1 MNVLITGGAGFIG
14 SHLAARLQGEH
25 AVRVLDD
32 LSTGRRENLAGLSV
46 ELIEGSITDRA
57 VVARAVRNVE
67 VVFHLAA
74 MVSVPESM
82 QRPQACVEC
91 NVTGLLN
98 LLAAAAEAKVRRV
111 CFSSSAAVY
120 GARLES
126 PKREDLTPDPRSP
139 YAITKLDGEYYCRL
153 WTETTGLETVSLRY
167 FNVFG
172 PRQDP
177 NSAYAAAVP
186 IFLRQA
192 LANEPITIF
201 GDGGQTR
208 DFVSVHDVVA
218 ANLFAATTPSVAGVY
233 NVGYGEEITILELA
247 RRIIRATGS
256 RSTIQHAPTRAGD
269 VRHSRADV
277 TRLLAAGFR
286 PTTSLDAALSELV
299 AAARASDRSG
309 PTTPR

>member
-25 AVRVLDD
+25 RVRVLDD
-32 LSTGRRENLAGLSV
+32 LSTGRRGNLDGLRV
-46 ELIEGSITDRA
+46 ELIKASITDPVA
-57 VVARAVRNVE
+57 VAHAMRDVE

-74 MVSVPESM
+74 MVSVPASM
-82 QRPQACVEC
+82 QRPHACVAS

-98 LLAAAAEAKVRRV
+98 VLAAAAEAKVRRL

-120 GARLES
+120 GERPES
-126 PKREDLTPDPRSP
+126 PKREDLSPDPRSP
-139 YAITKLDGEYYCRL
+139 YAITKLDGEHYCRL
-153 WTETTGLETVSLRY
+153 WSATTSLETVCLRY

-177 NSAYAAAVP
+177 RSAYAAAVP
-186 IFLRQA
+186 LFVQQA
-192 LANEPITIF
+192 LANAPITIF

-218 ANLFAATTPSVAGVY
+218 ANVFAAQSPGMSGVY
-233 NVGYGEEITILELA
+233 NVGYGGAMTILELA
-247 RRIIRATGS
+247 QRIVRATGS
-256 RSTIQHAPTRAGD
+256 RSEIRHAPTRPGD

-277 TRLLAAGFR
+277 TRLLGAGFR
-286 PTTSLDAALSELV
+286 PGTTVDAALAELV
-299 AAARASDRSG
+299 AAARAG
-309 PTTPR
+309 AHA

>member
-32 LSTGRRENLAGLSV
+32 LSTGRRENLAGLRV

-57 VVARAVRNVE
+57 AVSRAVRDVE

-82 QRPQACVEC
+82 QRPDACVER

-98 LLAAAAEAKVRRV
+98 VLSAATEAKVRRL

-120 GARLES
+120 GERPES

-153 WTETTGLETVSLRY
+153 WSATTPLETVSMRY

-177 NSAYAAAVP
+177 KSAYAAAVP

-192 LANEPITIF
+192 LASKPLTIF

-208 DFVSVHDVVA
+208 DFISVHDVVA
-218 ANLFAATTPSVAGVY
+218 ANLFAATTPGMAGVY
-233 NVGYGEEITILELA
+233 NVGYGGEMTVLELA
-247 RRIIRATGS
+247 QRIIRATGS
-256 RSTIQHAPTRAGD
+256 RSVIQHAPTRAGD

-277 TRLLAAGFR
+277 TRLLASGFR
-286 PTTSLDAALSELV
+286 PTTSVDAALAELV
-299 AAARASDRSG
+299 TSARAAQ
-309 PTTPR
+309 

>member
-32 LSTGRRENLAGLSV
+32 LSTGRRENLAGLRV

-57 VVARAVRNVE
+57 AVSRAVRDVE

-82 QRPQACVEC
+82 QRPDACVER

-98 LLAAAAEAKVRRV
+98 VLSAATEAKVRRL

-120 GARLES
+120 GERPES

-153 WTETTGLETVSLRY
+153 WSATTPLETVSLRY

-177 NSAYAAAVP
+177 KSAYAAAVP

-192 LANEPITIF
+192 LASEPLTIF

-208 DFVSVHDVVA
+208 DFISVHDVVA
-218 ANLFAATTPSVAGVY
+218 ANLFAATTPGMAGVY
-233 NVGYGEEITILELA
+233 NVGYGGEMTVLELA
-247 RRIIRATGS
+247 QRIIRATGS
-256 RSTIQHAPTRAGD
+256 RSVIQHAPTRAGD

-277 TRLLAAGFR
+277 TRLLASGFR
-286 PTTSLDAALSELV
+286 PTTSVDAALSELV
-299 AAARASDRSG
+299 TSARAAQ
-309 PTTPR
+309 

>member
-32 LSTGRRENLAGLSV
+32 LSTGRRENLAGLRV

-57 VVARAVRNVE
+57 AVSRAVRDVE

-82 QRPQACVEC
+82 QRPDACVER

-98 LLAAAAEAKVRRV
+98 VLSAATEAKVRRL

-120 GARLES
+120 GERPES

-153 WTETTGLETVSLRY
+153 WSATTPLETVSMRY

-177 NSAYAAAVP
+177 KSAYAAAVP

-192 LANEPITIF
+192 LASEPLTIF

-208 DFVSVHDVVA
+208 DFISVHDVVA
-218 ANLFAATTPSVAGVY
+218 ANLFAATTPGMAGVY
-233 NVGYGEEITILELA
+233 NVGYGGEMTVLELA
-247 RRIIRATGS
+247 QRIIRATGS
-256 RSTIQHAPTRAGD
+256 RSVIQHAPTRAGD

-277 TRLLAAGFR
+277 TRVLASGFR
-286 PTTSLDAALSELV
+286 PTTSVDAALAELV
-299 AAARASDRSG
+299 TSARAAQ
-309 PTTPR
+309 

>member
-14 SHLAARLQGEH
+14 RHLAARLQGEH

-32 LSTGRRENLAGLSV
+32 LSTGRRENLAGLRV

-57 VVARAVRNVE
+57 AVSRAVRDVE

-82 QRPQACVEC
+82 QRPDACVER

-98 LLAAAAEAKVRRV
+98 VLTAATEAKVRRL

-120 GARLES
+120 GERPES
-126 PKREDLTPDPRSP
+126 PKREDLAPDPRSP
-139 YAITKLDGEYYCRL
+139 YAITKLDGECYCRL
-153 WTETTGLETVSLRY
+153 WSATTPLETVSLRY

-177 NSAYAAAVP
+177 KSAYAAAVP

-192 LANEPITIF
+192 LASEPLTIF

-208 DFVSVHDVVA
+208 DFISVHDVVA
-218 ANLFAATTPSVAGVY
+218 ANLFAATTPGMAGVY
-233 NVGYGEEITILELA
+233 NVGYGGEMTVLDLA
-247 RRIIRATGS
+247 QRIIRATGS
-256 RSTIQHAPTRAGD
+256 RSVIQHAPTRAGD

-277 TRLLAAGFR
+277 TRLLASGFR
-286 PTTSLDAALSELV
+286 PTTSVDAALAELV
-299 AAARASDRSG
+299 ASARAAQ
-309 PTTPR
+309 

>member
-32 LSTGRRENLAGLSV
+32 LSTGRRENLTGLRV

-57 VVARAVRNVE
+57 AVSRAVRDVE

-82 QRPQACVEC
+82 QRPDACVER

-98 LLAAAAEAKVRRV
+98 VLTAATEAKVRRL

-120 GARLES
+120 GERPES

-153 WTETTGLETVSLRY
+153 WSATTPLETVSLRY

-177 NSAYAAAVP
+177 KSAYAAAVP

-192 LANEPITIF
+192 LASELLTIF

-208 DFVSVHDVVA
+208 DFISVHDVVA
-218 ANLFAATTPSVAGVY
+218 ANLFAATTPGMAGVY
-233 NVGYGEEITILELA
+233 NVGYGGEMTVLDLA
-247 RRIIRATGS
+247 QRIIRTTGS
-256 RSTIQHAPTRAGD
+256 RSVIQHAPTRAGD

-277 TRLLAAGFR
+277 TRLLASGFR
-286 PTTSLDAALSELV
+286 PTTSVDAALAELV
-299 AAARASDRSG
+299 ASARAAQ
-309 PTTPR
+309 

>member
-32 LSTGRRENLAGLSV
+32 LSTGRRENLAGLRV

-57 VVARAVRNVE
+57 AVSRAVRDVE

-74 MVSVPESM
+74 MVSVPDSM
-82 QRPQACVEC
+82 QRPDACVER

-98 LLAAAAEAKVRRV
+98 VLTAATEAKVRRL

-120 GARLES
+120 GERPES

-153 WTETTGLETVSLRY
+153 WSATTPLETVSLRY

-177 NSAYAAAVP
+177 KSAYAAAVP

-192 LANEPITIF
+192 LASKPLTIF

-208 DFVSVHDVVA
+208 DFISVHDVVA
-218 ANLFAATTPSVAGVY
+218 ANLFAATTPGMAGVY
-233 NVGYGEEITILELA
+233 NVGYGGEMTVLDLA
-247 RRIIRATGS
+247 QRIIRATGS
-256 RSTIQHAPTRAGD
+256 RSVIQHAPTRAGD

-277 TRLLAAGFR
+277 TRLLASGFR
-286 PTTSLDAALSELV
+286 PTTSVDAALAELV
-299 AAARASDRSG
+299 TSARAAQ
-309 PTTPR
+309 

>member
-1 MNVLITGGAGFIG
+1 
-14 SHLAARLQGEH
+14 
-25 AVRVLDD
+25 
-32 LSTGRRENLAGLSV
+32 
-46 ELIEGSITDRA
+46 
-57 VVARAVRNVE
+57 
-67 VVFHLAA
+67 

-82 QRPQACVEC
+82 QRPDACVER

-98 LLAAAAEAKVRRV
+98 VLSAATEAKVRRL

-120 GARLES
+120 GERPES

-153 WTETTGLETVSLRY
+153 WSATTPLETVSMRY

-177 NSAYAAAVP
+177 KSAYAAAVP

-192 LANEPITIF
+192 LASKPLTIF

-208 DFVSVHDVVA
+208 DFISVHDVVA
-218 ANLFAATTPSVAGVY
+218 ANLFAATTPGMAGVY
-233 NVGYGEEITILELA
+233 NVGYGGEMTVLELA
-247 RRIIRATGS
+247 QRIIRATGS
-256 RSTIQHAPTRAGD
+256 RSVIQHAPTRAGD

-277 TRLLAAGFR
+277 TRLLASGFR
-286 PTTSLDAALSELV
+286 PTTSVDAALAELV
-299 AAARASDRSG
+299 TSARAAQ
-309 PTTPR
+309 

>member
-14 SHLAARLQGEH
+14 SHLAARLQGGH

-32 LSTGRRENLAGLSV
+32 LSTGRRENLAGLRV

-57 VVARAVRNVE
+57 AVSRAVRDVE

-82 QRPQACVEC
+82 QRPDACVER

-98 LLAAAAEAKVRRV
+98 VLTAATKAKVRRL

-120 GARLES
+120 GERPES
-126 PKREDLTPDPRSP
+126 PKREDLAPDPRSP

-153 WTETTGLETVSLRY
+153 WSATTPLETVSLRY

-177 NSAYAAAVP
+177 KSAYAAAVP

-192 LANEPITIF
+192 LASEPLTIF

-208 DFVSVHDVVA
+208 DFISVHDVVA
-218 ANLFAATTPSVAGVY
+218 ANLFAATKPGMAGVY
-233 NVGYGEEITILELA
+233 NVGYGGEMTVLDLA
-247 RRIIRATGS
+247 QRIIRATGS
-256 RSTIQHAPTRAGD
+256 RSVIQHAPTRAGD
-269 VRHSRADV
+269 VRHSRADI
-277 TRLLAAGFR
+277 TRLLASGFR
-286 PTTSLDAALSELV
+286 PTTSVDAALAELV
-299 AAARASDRSG
+299 TSARAAR
-309 PTTPR
+309 

>member
-32 LSTGRRENLAGLSV
+32 LSTGRRENLAGLRV

-57 VVARAVRNVE
+57 AVSRAVRDVE

-82 QRPQACVEC
+82 QRPDACVER

-98 LLAAAAEAKVRRV
+98 VLSAATEAKVRRL

-120 GARLES
+120 GERPES

-153 WTETTGLETVSLRY
+153 WSATTPLETVSMRY

-177 NSAYAAAVP
+177 KSAYAAAVP

-192 LANEPITIF
+192 LASKPLTIF

-208 DFVSVHDVVA
+208 DFISVHDVVA
-218 ANLFAATTPSVAGVY
+218 ANLFAATTPGMAGVY
-233 NVGYGEEITILELA
+233 NVGYGGEMTVLELA
-247 RRIIRATGS
+247 QRIIRATGS
-256 RSTIQHAPTRAGD
+256 RSVIQHAPTRAGD
-269 VRHSRADV
+269 VRHTRADV
-277 TRLLAAGFR
+277 TRLLASGFR
-286 PTTSLDAALSELV
+286 PTTSVDAALAELV
-299 AAARASDRSG
+299 TSARAAQ
-309 PTTPR
+309 

>member
-14 SHLAARLQGEH
+14 SHLAARLQGGH

-32 LSTGRRENLAGLSV
+32 LSTGRRENLAGLRV

-57 VVARAVRNVE
+57 AVSRAVRDVE

-82 QRPQACVEC
+82 QRPDACVER

-98 LLAAAAEAKVRRV
+98 VLTAATEAKVRRL

-120 GARLES
+120 GERPES
-126 PKREDLTPDPRSP
+126 PKREDLAPDPRSP

-153 WTETTGLETVSLRY
+153 WSATTPLETVSLRY
-167 FNVFG
+167 CNVFG

-177 NSAYAAAVP
+177 KSAYAAAVP

-192 LANEPITIF
+192 LASEPLTIF

-208 DFVSVHDVVA
+208 DFISVHDVVA
-218 ANLFAATTPSVAGVY
+218 ANLFAATKPGMAGVY
-233 NVGYGEEITILELA
+233 NVGYGGEMTVLDLA
-247 RRIIRATGS
+247 QRIIRATGS
-256 RSTIQHAPTRAGD
+256 RSVIQHAPTRAGD
-269 VRHSRADV
+269 VRHSRADI
-277 TRLLAAGFR
+277 TRLLASGFR
-286 PTTSLDAALSELV
+286 PTTSVDAALAELV
-299 AAARASDRSG
+299 TSARAAK
-309 PTTPR
+309 

>member
-14 SHLAARLQGEH
+14 SHLAARLQGGH

-32 LSTGRRENLAGLSV
+32 LSTGRRENLAGLRV

-57 VVARAVRNVE
+57 AVSRAVRDVE

-82 QRPQACVEC
+82 QRPDACVER

-98 LLAAAAEAKVRRV
+98 VLTAATEAKVRRL

-120 GARLES
+120 GERPES
-126 PKREDLTPDPRSP
+126 PKREDLAPDPRSP

-153 WTETTGLETVSLRY
+153 WSATTPLETVSLRY

-177 NSAYAAAVP
+177 KSAYAAAVP

-192 LANEPITIF
+192 LASEPLTIF

-208 DFVSVHDVVA
+208 DFISVHDVVA
-218 ANLFAATTPSVAGVY
+218 ANLFAATKPGMAGVY
-233 NVGYGEEITILELA
+233 NVGYGGEMTVLELA
-247 RRIIRATGS
+247 QRIIRATGS
-256 RSTIQHAPTRAGD
+256 RSVIQHAPTRAGD
-269 VRHSRADV
+269 VRHSRADI
-277 TRLLAAGFR
+277 TRLLASGFR
-286 PTTSLDAALSELV
+286 PTTSVDAALAELV
-299 AAARASDRSG
+299 TSARAAK
-309 PTTPR
+309 

>member
-32 LSTGRRENLAGLSV
+32 LSTGRRENLAGLRV

-57 VVARAVRNVE
+57 AVSRAVRDVE

-82 QRPQACVEC
+82 QRPDACVER

-98 LLAAAAEAKVRRV
+98 VLSAATEAKVRRL

-120 GARLES
+120 GERPES

-153 WTETTGLETVSLRY
+153 WSATTPLETVSLRY

-177 NSAYAAAVP
+177 KSAYAAAVP

-192 LANEPITIF
+192 LASEPLTIF

-208 DFVSVHDVVA
+208 DFISVHDVVA
-218 ANLFAATTPSVAGVY
+218 ANLFAATTPGMAGVY
-233 NVGYGEEITILELA
+233 NVGYGGEMTVLDLA
-247 RRIIRATGS
+247 QRIIRATGS
-256 RSTIQHAPTRAGD
+256 RSVIQHAPTRAGD

-277 TRLLAAGFR
+277 TRLLASGFR
-286 PTTSLDAALSELV
+286 PTTSVDAALAELV
-299 AAARASDRSG
+299 TSARAAQ
-309 PTTPR
+309 

>member
-32 LSTGRRENLAGLSV
+32 LSTGRRENLAGLRV

-57 VVARAVRNVE
+57 AVSRAVRDVE

-82 QRPQACVEC
+82 QRPDACVER

-98 LLAAAAEAKVRRV
+98 VLSAATEAKVRRL

-120 GARLES
+120 GERPES

-153 WTETTGLETVSLRY
+153 WSATTPLETVSLRY

-177 NSAYAAAVP
+177 KSAYAAAVP

-192 LANEPITIF
+192 LASEPLTIF

-208 DFVSVHDVVA
+208 DFISVHDVVA
-218 ANLFAATTPSVAGVY
+218 ANLFAATTPGMAGVY
-233 NVGYGEEITILELA
+233 NVGYGGEMTVLELA
-247 RRIIRATGS
+247 QRIIRATGS
-256 RSTIQHAPTRAGD
+256 RSVIQHAPTRAGD

-277 TRLLAAGFR
+277 TRLLASGFR
-286 PTTSLDAALSELV
+286 PTTSVDAALAELV
-299 AAARASDRSG
+299 TSARAAQ
-309 PTTPR
+309 

>member
-32 LSTGRRENLAGLSV
+32 LSTGRRENLAGLRV

-57 VVARAVRNVE
+57 AVSRAVRDVE

-82 QRPQACVEC
+82 QRPDACVER

-98 LLAAAAEAKVRRV
+98 VLSAATEAKVRRL

-120 GARLES
+120 GERPES

-153 WTETTGLETVSLRY
+153 WSATTPLETVSMRY

-177 NSAYAAAVP
+177 KSAYAAAVP

-192 LANEPITIF
+192 LASEPLTIF

-208 DFVSVHDVVA
+208 DFISVHDVVA
-218 ANLFAATTPSVAGVY
+218 ANLFAATTPGMAGVY
-233 NVGYGEEITILELA
+233 NVGYGGEMTVLELA
-247 RRIIRATGS
+247 QRIIRATGS
-256 RSTIQHAPTRAGD
+256 RSVIQHAPTRAGD

-277 TRLLAAGFR
+277 TRLLASGFR
-286 PTTSLDAALSELV
+286 PTTSVDAALAELV
-299 AAARASDRSG
+299 TSARAAQ
-309 PTTPR
+309 

>member
-32 LSTGRRENLAGLSV
+32 LSTGRRENLAGLRV

-57 VVARAVRNVE
+57 AVSRAVRDVE

-82 QRPQACVEC
+82 QRPDVCVER

-98 LLAAAAEAKVRRV
+98 VLSAATEAKVRRL

-120 GARLES
+120 GERPES

-153 WTETTGLETVSLRY
+153 WSATTPLETVSLRY

-177 NSAYAAAVP
+177 KSAYAAAVP

-192 LANEPITIF
+192 LASEPLTIF

-208 DFVSVHDVVA
+208 DFISVHDVVA
-218 ANLFAATTPSVAGVY
+218 ANLFAATTPGMAGVY
-233 NVGYGEEITILELA
+233 NVGYGGEMTVLELA
-247 RRIIRATGS
+247 QRIIRATGS
-256 RSTIQHAPTRAGD
+256 RSVIQHAPTRAGD

-277 TRLLAAGFR
+277 TRLLASGVR
-286 PTTSLDAALSELV
+286 PTTSVDAALAELV
-299 AAARASDRSG
+299 TLARAAQ
-309 PTTPR
+309 

>member
-14 SHLAARLQGEH
+14 SHLAARLQGGH

-32 LSTGRRENLAGLSV
+32 LSTGRRENLTGLRV

-57 VVARAVRNVE
+57 AVSRAVRDVE

-82 QRPQACVEC
+82 QRPDACVER

-98 LLAAAAEAKVRRV
+98 VLTAATEAKVRRL

-120 GARLES
+120 GERPES

-153 WTETTGLETVSLRY
+153 WSATTPLETVSLRY

-177 NSAYAAAVP
+177 KSAYAAAVP

-192 LANEPITIF
+192 LASEPLTIF

-208 DFVSVHDVVA
+208 DFISVHDVVA
-218 ANLFAATTPSVAGVY
+218 ANLFAATTPGMAGVY
-233 NVGYGEEITILELA
+233 NVGYGGEMTVLDLA
-247 RRIIRATGS
+247 QRIIRATGS
-256 RSTIQHAPTRAGD
+256 RSVIQHAPTRAGD

-277 TRLLAAGFR
+277 TRLLASGFR
-286 PTTSLDAALSELV
+286 PTTSVDAALAELV
-299 AAARASDRSG
+299 ASARAAQ
-309 PTTPR
+309 

>member
-32 LSTGRRENLAGLSV
+32 LSTGRRENLAGLRV

-57 VVARAVRNVE
+57 AVSRAVRDVE

-74 MVSVPESM
+74 MVSVPDSM
-82 QRPQACVEC
+82 QRPDACVER

-98 LLAAAAEAKVRRV
+98 VLTAATEAKVRRL

-120 GARLES
+120 GERPES
-126 PKREDLTPDPRSP
+126 PKREDLAPDPRSP

-153 WTETTGLETVSLRY
+153 WSATTPLETVSLRY

-177 NSAYAAAVP
+177 KSAYAAAVP

-192 LANEPITIF
+192 LASKPLTIF

-208 DFVSVHDVVA
+208 DFISVHDVVA
-218 ANLFAATTPSVAGVY
+218 ANLFAATTPGMAGVY
-233 NVGYGEEITILELA
+233 NVGYGGEMTVLELA
-247 RRIIRATGS
+247 QRIIRATGS
-256 RSTIQHAPTRAGD
+256 RSVIQHAPTRAGD

-277 TRLLAAGFR
+277 TRLLASGFR
-286 PTTSLDAALSELV
+286 PTTSVDAALAELV
-299 AAARASDRSG
+299 TSARAAQ
-309 PTTPR
+309 

>member
-32 LSTGRRENLAGLSV
+32 LSTGRRENLAGLRV

-57 VVARAVRNVE
+57 AVSRAVRDVE

-82 QRPQACVEC
+82 QRPDACVER

-98 LLAAAAEAKVRRV
+98 VLTAATEAKVRRL

-120 GARLES
+120 GERPES
-126 PKREDLTPDPRSP
+126 PKREDLAPDPRSP

-153 WTETTGLETVSLRY
+153 WSATTPLETVSLRY

-177 NSAYAAAVP
+177 KSAYAAAVP

-192 LANEPITIF
+192 LASEPLTIF

-208 DFVSVHDVVA
+208 DFISVHDVVA
-218 ANLFAATTPSVAGVY
+218 ANLFAATTPGMAGVY
-233 NVGYGEEITILELA
+233 NVGYGGEMTVLELA
-247 RRIIRATGS
+247 QRIIRATGS
-256 RSTIQHAPTRAGD
+256 RSVIQHAPTRAGD
-269 VRHSRADV
+269 VRHSRADI
-277 TRLLAAGFR
+277 TRLLASGFR
-286 PTTSLDAALSELV
+286 PTTSVDAALAELV
-299 AAARASDRSG
+299 TLARAAQ
-309 PTTPR
+309 

>member
-14 SHLAARLQGEH
+14 SHLAARLQGGH

-32 LSTGRRENLAGLSV
+32 LSTGRRENLAGLRV

-57 VVARAVRNVE
+57 AVSRAVRDVE

-82 QRPQACVEC
+82 QRPDACVER

-98 LLAAAAEAKVRRV
+98 VLTAATEAKVRRL

-120 GARLES
+120 GERPES
-126 PKREDLTPDPRSP
+126 PKREDLAPDPRSP

-153 WTETTGLETVSLRY
+153 WSATTPLETVSLRY

-177 NSAYAAAVP
+177 KSAYAAAVP

-192 LANEPITIF
+192 LASEPLTIF

-208 DFVSVHDVVA
+208 DFISVHDVVA
-218 ANLFAATTPSVAGVY
+218 ANLFAATTPGMAGVY
-233 NVGYGEEITILELA
+233 NVGYGGEMTVLELA
-247 RRIIRATGS
+247 QRIIRATGS
-256 RSTIQHAPTRAGD
+256 RSVIQHAPTRAGD

-277 TRLLAAGFR
+277 TRLLASGFR
-286 PTTSLDAALSELV
+286 PTTSVDAALAELV
-299 AAARASDRSG
+299 TSARAAQ
-309 PTTPR
+309 

>member
-32 LSTGRRENLAGLSV
+32 LSTGRRENLAGLRV

-57 VVARAVRNVE
+57 AVSRAVRDVE

-82 QRPQACVEC
+82 QRPDACVER

-98 LLAAAAEAKVRRV
+98 VLSAATEAKVRRL

-120 GARLES
+120 GERPES

-153 WTETTGLETVSLRY
+153 WSATTPLETVSLRY

-177 NSAYAAAVP
+177 KSAYAAAVP

-192 LANEPITIF
+192 LASKPLTIF

-208 DFVSVHDVVA
+208 DFISVHDVVA
-218 ANLFAATTPSVAGVY
+218 ANLFAATTPGMAGVY
-233 NVGYGEEITILELA
+233 NVGYGGEMTVLELA
-247 RRIIRATGS
+247 QRIIRATGS
-256 RSTIQHAPTRAGD
+256 RSVIQHAPTRAGD

-277 TRLLAAGFR
+277 TRLLASGFR
-286 PTTSLDAALSELV
+286 PTTSVDAALAELV
-299 AAARASDRSG
+299 TSARAAQ
-309 PTTPR
+309 

>member
-32 LSTGRRENLAGLSV
+32 LSTGRRENLAGLRV

-57 VVARAVRNVE
+57 AVSRAVRDVE

-82 QRPQACVEC
+82 QRADACVER

-98 LLAAAAEAKVRRV
+98 VLSAATEAKVRRL

-120 GARLES
+120 GERPES

-153 WTETTGLETVSLRY
+153 WSATTPLETVSLRY

-177 NSAYAAAVP
+177 KSAYAAAVP

-192 LANEPITIF
+192 LASKPLTIF

-208 DFVSVHDVVA
+208 DFISVHDVVA
-218 ANLFAATTPSVAGVY
+218 ANLFAATTPGMAGVY
-233 NVGYGEEITILELA
+233 NVGYGGEMTVLELA
-247 RRIIRATGS
+247 QRIIRATGS
-256 RSTIQHAPTRAGD
+256 RSVIQHAPTRAGD

-277 TRLLAAGFR
+277 TRLLASGFR
-286 PTTSLDAALSELV
+286 PTTSVDAALAELV
-299 AAARASDRSG
+299 TSARAAQ
-309 PTTPR
+309 

>member
-14 SHLAARLQGEH
+14 SHLATRLQGE
-25 AVRVLDD
+25 ANVRVLDD
-32 LSTGRRENLAGLSV
+32 LSTGRRQNLAGLCV

-57 VVARAVRNVE
+57 VVARAVQGVD
-67 VVFHLAA
+67 VIFHLAA

-82 QRPQACVEC
+82 QRPHACVES

-98 LLAAAAEAKVRRV
+98 VLSAAAEAKVRRL

-120 GARLES
+120 GERPES

-139 YAITKLDGEYYCRL
+139 YAITKLDGEYYCGL
-153 WTETTGLETVSLRY
+153 WSATTPLETVCLRY

-177 NSAYAAAVP
+177 KSAYAAAVP

-218 ANLFAATTPSVAGVY
+218 ANLFAARTPEMRGVY
-233 NVGYGEEITILELA
+233 NVGYGGEMTILELA
-247 RRIIRATGS
+247 QRIIRATGS
-256 RSTIQHAPTRAGD
+256 RSTIQHAPTRSGD

-286 PTTSLDAALSELV
+286 PTTSVDAALAELV
-299 AAARASDRSG
+299 ATARSG
-309 PTTPR
+309 A

>member
-32 LSTGRRENLAGLSV
+32 LSTGRRENLAGLRV

-57 VVARAVRNVE
+57 AVSRAVRDVE

-74 MVSVPESM
+74 MVSVPDSM
-82 QRPQACVEC
+82 QRPDACVER

-98 LLAAAAEAKVRRV
+98 VLTAATEAKVRRL

-120 GARLES
+120 GERPES
-126 PKREDLTPDPRSP
+126 PKREDLAPDPRSP

-153 WTETTGLETVSLRY
+153 WSATTPLETVSLRY

-177 NSAYAAAVP
+177 KSAYAAAVP

-192 LANEPITIF
+192 LASEPLTIF

-218 ANLFAATTPSVAGVY
+218 ANLFAATTPGMAGVY
-233 NVGYGEEITILELA
+233 NVGYGGEMTVLDLA
-247 RRIIRATGS
+247 QRIIRATGS
-256 RSTIQHAPTRAGD
+256 RSVIQHAPTRAGD
-269 VRHSRADV
+269 VRHSRADI
-277 TRLLAAGFR
+277 TRLLASGFR
-286 PTTSLDAALSELV
+286 PTTSVDAALAELV
-299 AAARASDRSG
+299 TSARAAK
-309 PTTPR
+309 

>member
-14 SHLAARLQGEH
+14 SHLAARLQGGH

-32 LSTGRRENLAGLSV
+32 LSTGRRENLAGLRV

-57 VVARAVRNVE
+57 AVSRAVRDVE

-82 QRPQACVEC
+82 QRPDACVER

-98 LLAAAAEAKVRRV
+98 VLTAATEAKVRRL

-120 GARLES
+120 GERPES
-126 PKREDLTPDPRSP
+126 PKREDLAPDPRSP

-153 WTETTGLETVSLRY
+153 WSATTPLETVSLRY

-177 NSAYAAAVP
+177 KSAYAAAVP

-192 LANEPITIF
+192 LASEPLTIF

-208 DFVSVHDVVA
+208 DFISVHDVVA
-218 ANLFAATTPSVAGVY
+218 ANLFAATKPGMAGVY
-233 NVGYGEEITILELA
+233 NVGYGGEMTVLDLA
-247 RRIIRATGS
+247 QRIIRATGS
-256 RSTIQHAPTRAGD
+256 RSVIQHAPTRAGD
-269 VRHSRADV
+269 VRHSRADI
-277 TRLLAAGFR
+277 TRLLASGFR
-286 PTTSLDAALSELV
+286 PTTSVDAALAELV
-299 AAARASDRSG
+299 TSARAAK
-309 PTTPR
+309 

>member
-14 SHLAARLQGEH
+14 SHLATRLQGE
-25 AVRVLDD
+25 AKVRVLDD
-32 LSTGRRENLAGLSV
+32 LSTGRRENLAGLRV
-46 ELIEGSITDRA
+46 DLIEGSITDRA
-57 VVARAVRNVE
+57 VVARAVQGVD
-67 VVFHLAA
+67 VIFHLAA

-82 QRPQACVEC
+82 QRPHACVES

-98 LLAAAAEAKVRRV
+98 VLSAATEAKVRRL

-120 GARLES
+120 GERPES

-139 YAITKLDGEYYCRL
+139 YAITKLDGEYYCGL
-153 WTETTGLETVSLRY
+153 WSATTQLETVCLRY

-177 NSAYAAAVP
+177 KSAYAAAVP

-192 LANEPITIF
+192 LVNEAITIF

-218 ANLFAATTPSVAGVY
+218 ANLFAAQTPAMRGVY
-233 NVGYGEEITILELA
+233 NVGYGGEMTILELA
-247 RRIIRATGS
+247 QRIIQATGS
-256 RSTIQHAPTRAGD
+256 RSTIQHAPTRPGD

-286 PTTSLDAALSELV
+286 PTTSVDAALAELV
-299 AAARASDRSG
+299 ATARNSA
-309 PTTPR
+309 

>member
-32 LSTGRRENLAGLSV
+32 LSTGRRENLAGLRV

-57 VVARAVRNVE
+57 AVSRAVRDVE

-74 MVSVPESM
+74 MVSVPDSM
-82 QRPQACVEC
+82 QRPDACVER

-98 LLAAAAEAKVRRV
+98 VLTAATEAKVRRL

-120 GARLES
+120 GERPES
-126 PKREDLTPDPRSP
+126 PKREDLAPDPRSP

-153 WTETTGLETVSLRY
+153 WSATTPLETVSLRY

-177 NSAYAAAVP
+177 KSAYAAAVP

-192 LANEPITIF
+192 LASEPLTIF

-208 DFVSVHDVVA
+208 DFISVHDVVA
-218 ANLFAATTPSVAGVY
+218 ANLFAATKPGMAGVY
-233 NVGYGEEITILELA
+233 NVGYGGEMTVLELA
-247 RRIIRATGS
+247 QRIIRATGS
-256 RSTIQHAPTRAGD
+256 RSVIQHAPTRAGD
-269 VRHSRADV
+269 VRPSRADV
-277 TRLLAAGFR
+277 TRLLASGFR
-286 PTTSLDAALSELV
+286 PTTSVDAALAELV
-299 AAARASDRSG
+299 TSARAAQ
-309 PTTPR
+309 